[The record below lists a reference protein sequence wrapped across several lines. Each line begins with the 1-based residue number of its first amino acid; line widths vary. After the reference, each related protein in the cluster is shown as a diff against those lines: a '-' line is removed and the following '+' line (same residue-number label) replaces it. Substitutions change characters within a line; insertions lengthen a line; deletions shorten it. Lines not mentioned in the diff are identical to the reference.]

1 MKNPKSYGKDILT
14 AKKKKTTAVFSLA
27 ISEILWYNI
36 EGRIQRFREIE
47 MLGEYLLCGIPLIHP
62 LNVSLKRAQRCP
74 LYHNIEKCMPF
85 GVKKKNGMALE
96 N

>member
-1 MKNPKSYGKDILT
+1 
-14 AKKKKTTAVFSLA
+14 
-27 ISEILWYNI
+27 
-36 EGRIQRFREIE
+36 

-85 GVKKKNGMALE
+85 GVKKKMAWLWRTDVILQQDGENGLF
-96 N
+96 NYGVLFLSL